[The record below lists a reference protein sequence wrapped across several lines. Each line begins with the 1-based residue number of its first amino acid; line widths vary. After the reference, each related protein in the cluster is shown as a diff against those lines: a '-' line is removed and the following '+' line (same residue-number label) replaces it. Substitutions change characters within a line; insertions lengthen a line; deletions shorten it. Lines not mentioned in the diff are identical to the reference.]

1 MSEPDMSGPDL
12 FGARLACGASAD
24 DLLAQVAEGRAD
36 ECTAHQRR
44 CTHCQATLAEYDRA
58 WAPVRELAAEN
69 VHAPGAILEAALR
82 RIRGAA
88 ENPTYGLLT
97 NGAGMTRIAARVVVV
112 TARETAARVP
122 GVRVALS
129 RLHPADSGGLRVD
142 AGLAGKST
150 AIELALAADYGHDL
164 KALAERIRSEVS
176 AGVRALTGL
185 DPVAVSVVID
195 DVFS

>member
-1 MSEPDMSGPDL
+1 MSNSEL
-12 FGARLACGASAD
+12 LGARLACGADAD
-24 DLLAQVAEGRAD
+24 DLLAQVAEGRAG
-36 ECTAHQRR
+36 EHTPHQGR
-44 CTHCQATLAEYDRA
+44 CPHCQATLAEYDRA
-58 WAPVRELAAEN
+58 WAPVLELAAEE
-69 VHAPGAILEAALR
+69 VHGRGTILEAALR

-88 ENPTYGLLT
+88 ENPIHALLT
-97 NGAGMTRIAARVVVV
+97 DSDGVIRIAARVVAV

-129 RLHPADSGGLRVD
+129 HLPATNARTAQAE
-142 AGLAGKST
+142 AGVAGEST
-150 AIELALAADYGHDL
+150 AIELTLAADYGQDL
-164 KALAERIRSEVS
+164 RALAERIRAEVT